1 MRSTA
6 IRPAGVEGRLD
17 RIGMLLSGLCAVHCV
32 STVILTLL
40 LASVGGVLLHPAIH
54 EVGLAI
60 AVAIGVVAL
69 GSGYLRHGRRL
80 PTLVGGIGLAVMA
93 GALALPHGLPEAL
106 ATIAGVSLLAFG
118 HHLNR
123 RAA

>member
-1 MRSTA
+1 MRCNA

-17 RIGMLLSGLCAVHCV
+17 RIGILLSGLCAVHCV
-32 STVILTLL
+32 STVALTLL
-40 LASVGGVLLHPAIH
+40 LASVGGALLHPAIH

-69 GSGYLRHGRRL
+69 GGGYLRHGRRL
-80 PTLVGGIGLAVMA
+80 PTFVGGLGLTIMA
-93 GALALPHGLPEAL
+93 GALMLPHGLPEAA
-106 ATIAGVSLLAFG
+106 ATIVGVALLALG

>member
-1 MRSTA
+1 MRSTV

-17 RIGMLLSGLCAVHCV
+17 RIGMVLSGLCAVHCV

-40 LASVGGVLLHPAIH
+40 LASVGGALLHPAIH
-54 EVGLAI
+54 EVGLAV

-69 GSGYLRHGRRL
+69 GSGYWRHGRRL
-80 PTLVGGIGLAVMA
+80 PTLVGGLGLTIMA
-93 GALALPHGLPEAL
+93 AALMLPHGLPEAL
-106 ATIAGVSLLAFG
+106 ATIAGVALLAFG